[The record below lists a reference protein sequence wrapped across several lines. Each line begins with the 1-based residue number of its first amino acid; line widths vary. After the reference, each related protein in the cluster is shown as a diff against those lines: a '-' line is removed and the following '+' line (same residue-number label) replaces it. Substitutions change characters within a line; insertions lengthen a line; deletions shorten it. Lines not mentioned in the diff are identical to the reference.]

1 MTRVQPVSI
10 RQPEIGAL
18 VDGAMTVLVRPIGRL
33 ATLRTGDLLWVREP
47 FYVPKRFAHLRPT
60 AAAAHGD
67 CRPLFLADEK
77 PKFFARHHAEFGQR
91 RNARELPKLWHRQHL
106 RLTAVDRVQLH
117 DVAVADLQSAGW
129 KSRDAFEIRWD
140 QDAGFS
146 GACANPANFYTANPQ
161 VLRLEFVRIPAPLP
175 NEGD

>member
-1 MTRVQPVSI
+1 MRVQPISI

-18 VDGAMTVLVRPIGRL
+18 VHGDMTVLVRPIGRL

-60 AAAAHGD
+60 AAAAHDD

-77 PKFFARHHAEFGQR
+77 PDYFAHHHANYGQR

-106 RLTAVDRVQLH
+106 RLASVDRVQLH
-117 DVAVADLQSAGW
+117 DIAAIDLQSAGW

-146 GACANPANFYTANPQ
+146 GAGADPENFYAANPPI
-161 VLRLEFVRIPAPLP
+161 LRIEFERIPTPLP
-175 NEGD
+175 KEGD